1 MATPAGL
8 VVEHQTPDQVVPG
21 SIPGGAV
28 EFLCGAARV
37 IGRLNLDRHHSGA
50 RKYFPG

>member
-8 VVEHQTPDQVVPG
+8 VVEHQTPDPVVPG

-28 EFLCGAARV
+28 EFLRGRGERACKTKLTSRV
-37 IGRLNLDRHHSGA
+37 V
-50 RKYFPG
+50 